1 MKFTSTDKQ
10 FFLACACLTVLAGC
24 ASQGADNSVA
34 WDANQGPVYAQSL
47 EPTLPEAVSRA
58 YSRSCRS
65 CHGPDGHGIA
75 AVAPDLRRAKPRS
88 FEQWKEYLTNPQTGH
103 LGAQMPPPTWINT
116 DEIEVMANYL
126 VGLLPPAAAPLVAE
140 VKAPKEVKAV
150 KKIVPPPAASKRRKR

>member
-1 MKFTSTDKQ
+1 MKFTSTGKQ

-75 AVAPDLRRAKPRS
+75 AVAPDLRRAKPRR

-103 LGAQMPPPTWINT
+103 PGAQMPPPTWINT
-116 DEIEVMANYL
+116 DEIELMANHL
-126 VGLLPPAAAPLVAE
+126 VSLLPPAAPVAAE
-140 VKAPKEVKAV
+140 VKEAKKTAPTPAV
-150 KKIVPPPAASKRRKR
+150 VRKRTKR